1 LAFPFAPAIVRK
13 KSEEKNLAA
22 FLKSHLAPLRSNLVL
37 FHFLVL
43 STLRILIIYG
53 KHSLS
58 FESGFRRSSTL
69 RKQMSLEIAESTVF
83 CFLDK
88 FGVSDPALLKNEEHN
103 NMKASDCLD

>member
-1 LAFPFAPAIVRK
+1 MAFPFAPAIVRK

-43 STLRILIIYG
+43 STLRILS

-103 NMKASDCLD
+103 NMKASDCLG